1 MKSSREH
8 VLFCFL
14 AKKQLVLIV
23 GQGGGEE
30 VEIAPVFQLQ
40 ALPQLGHRHGEITH
54 GDIGSVDASEG
65 GFQFT
70 LVHRSGLLDDETTAW
85 EIADIMVGHKQMA
98 VLIELLHAELL
109 LQRCEATGF
118 HDGGIGL
125 EEEVLSVE

>member
-70 LVHRSGLLDDETTAW
+70 LVHRSGLLDDETTAR
-85 EIADIMVGHKQMA
+85 EVADIMVGHKQVT
-98 VLIELLHAELL
+98 VLVELLYAKPL
-109 LQRCEATGF
+109 LQRCETTRF
-118 HDGGIGL
+118 HNRGVGL
-125 EEEVLSVE
+125 E